1 VQDATGDRLTRGD
14 RRRNEKRRR
23 LREAVP
29 EDAAILAI
37 DLSQAK
43 QVVVVTGPGDQTL
56 ARRMFACSPWGID
69 QMIEFALQVAGRHGL
84 RRLVVACEPTG
95 HRWKPVLERCRG
107 REITLVCVQP
117 LLVHRERERE
127 DLTHDRSDPKDASL
141 IAHLARELRCYL
153 PVAPEPDWARLR
165 HLGARRSAKLVEQT
179 AARQSLR
186 DLLESYWPAAL
197 EVASD
202 LESRTLL
209 ACLLVSTDPERV
221 GRMRYASFAA
231 QVARA
236 LGRVGGQRRSHRVMQ
251 GFHRAAA
258 DSRALPWD
266 REGAAERAAFALED
280 LLAANDALAV
290 VEDRMAGLVEALGY
304 AALARS
310 VPGLSVVGAAAILA
324 ETGDPGRY
332 DSGRTWAKHAGICPR
347 DNASGRFQGRT
358 RASGRG
364 RPVLRTAAWRAIWG
378 LLPHNPTFAARYR
391 HLTGRQRNRLND
403 GQARA
408 ALAAALLRQLWVVFT
423 RRMVW
428 DPALAGAAEEVVPA
442 A

>member
-1 VQDATGDRLTRGD
+1 
-14 RRRNEKRRR
+14 
-23 LREAVP
+23 
-29 EDAAILAI
+29 
-37 DLSQAK
+37 LS
-43 QVVVVTGPGDQTL
+43 
-56 ARRMFACSPWGID
+56 
-69 QMIEFALQVAGRHGL
+69 
-84 RRLVVACEPTG
+84 RLVVACEPTG

-117 LLVHRERERE
+117 LLVHRERE

-378 LLPHNPTFAARYR
+378 LLPHNPTFVARYR